1 MKVEFEKSFLKSIE
15 NINNSKTLLKIE
27 TIILQCESA
36 KTLFE
41 IRNIKKLSGFSNYF
55 RIKIGDYRMGFELL
69 DKETIRL
76 IIFLH
81 RKDIYK
87 KFP

>member
-27 TIILQCESA
+27 AIILHCESA

-55 RIKIGDYRMGFELL
+55 RIKIGDYRIGFELL

-76 IIFLH
+76 IIFSH